1 MTNRMLYSRG
11 SRHDYVTWA
20 KDKEKT
26 WEYSNILPY
35 FLKSED
41 ILIEEQKLSGKE
53 SLNEP
58 RHYENQQFAYA
69 PTNPQ
74 ISFAVTAFISFFELS
89 V

>member
-11 SRHDYVTWA
+11 SRHDFVTWA

-41 ILIEEQKLSGKE
+41 ILIEEQKLSGKKE
-53 SLNEP
+53 EG
-58 RHYENQQFAYA
+58 Q
-69 PTNPQ
+69 
-74 ISFAVTAFISFFELS
+74 
-89 V
+89 